1 MAQIKENKMGVAP
14 MLPLIFSMSLPAMF
28 SMLIQ
33 SLYNV
38 VDSIFVSKLSEKSL
52 TSITL
57 AFPIQILI
65 ISIAV
70 GTAIGLN
77 SYISRKLGEHNQE
90 DANRAA
96 THGIYLA
103 IISSIVFIFIGL
115 FAVKPFVST
124 FTSDSEIFYQAVS
137 YLQVVSICS
146 VFVFLQINFEKTL
159 QGTGNMLYPMLFQL
173 SGAITN
179 IILDPILIFGLF
191 GAPRLGV
198 TGAAIATV
206 IGQAFAFLFSFYI
219 IYTKEHDVHI
229 NIKKYSFNWNTVKEI
244 YIVGF
249 PSMMMQSIAA
259 ILIGGLNAILI
270 SFSSAAVSILGIYFR
285 LQSFVFMPVFGLTQG
300 LMPIMGYNY
309 GARNKE
315 RMLNALKYGIYIA
328 LIIMTIGMIIFLM
341 IPQILLSFFH
351 ASDEMLSI
359 GIPALRTISI
369 SFPIA
374 AIGILLSSFFQALG
388 IGKYSLYVS
397 FMRQLLIIL
406 PLAYILSKISTL
418 NAVWSAFWIAELVA
432 TLNSIFLF
440 KKLYENRIKYL
451 S

>member
-137 YLQVVSICS
+137 YLQIITICS

-300 LMPIMGYNY
+300 LMPIIGYNY

>member
-206 IGQAFAFLFSFYI
+206 IGQSFAFLFSFYI

>member
-137 YLQVVSICS
+137 YLQIITICS

>member
-1 MAQIKENKMGVAP
+1 MAQTKENKMGIAP
-14 MLPLIFSMSLPAMF
+14 VLPLIFSMSLPAMF

-38 VDSIFVSKLSEKSL
+38 VDSIFVSKLGEKAL

-77 SYISRKLGEHNQE
+77 SYISRKLGEQKQE
-90 DANRAA
+90 DANQAA

-103 IISSIVFIFIGL
+103 VMSSILFLLIGF
-115 FAVKPFVST
+115 FAVKPFVSG
-124 FTSDSEIFYQAVS
+124 FTSDPEIFHQATS
-137 YLQVVSICS
+137 YLQIVTTCSI
-146 VFVFLQINFEKTL
+146 FVFLEINFEKTL
-159 QGTGNMLYPMLFQL
+159 QGTGNMMYPMLFQL
-173 SGAITN
+173 TGAVTN
-179 IILDPILIFGLF
+179 ILLDPILIFGLF
-191 GAPRLGV
+191 GAPKLGV
-198 TGAAIATV
+198 SGAAIATI
-206 IGQAFAFLFSFYI
+206 IGQGLAFLFSFYI

-229 NIKKYSFNWNTVKEI
+229 SIKKYSFNWNTVKQI

-300 LMPIMGYNY
+300 LMPIIGYNY

-315 RMLNALKYGIYIA
+315 RMLHALKYGIYIA
-328 LIIMTIGMIIFLM
+328 LFIMTIGMIIFWS
-341 IPQILLSFFH
+341 IPQLLLSLFH

-359 GIPALRTISI
+359 GVPALKIISI

-374 AIGILLSSFFQALG
+374 SIGVLLSCFFQALG

-418 NAVWSAFWIAELVA
+418 NAVWSAFWIAELIA
-432 TLNSIFLF
+432 TVNSILIF
-440 KKLYENRIKYL
+440 KQLYDKKIKYL